1 MWFFFALGSSSFA
14 ALTAILTK
22 LGVRGVNSTLATAIQ
37 TAVVL
42 AVSWAMVLFTG
53 HQGGLADISRRS
65 WIFLVASGLTS
76 GISMLCYYHAL
87 QIGAASKVVPV
98 DKLSLV
104 ITMVLAFVILHEPI
118 SAKGML
124 GCVLMVAGAL
134 LTSL

>member
-1 MWFFFALGSSSFA
+1 M
-14 ALTAILTK
+14 
-22 LGVRGVNSTLATAIQ
+22 NSTLATAIQ

-53 HQGGLADISRRS
+53 HQGGVADISRRS